1 MFNLLLARFRLYRR
15 QRREVP
21 RRAALDRTDAAA
33 LAPQAAPDAAQ
44 VLVLRTDSIG
54 DYLLFRPWLRQL
66 AAEVHG
72 RGQRL
77 TLLANAL
84 WAPLA
89 QAWDA
94 DCFDELL
101 AVEVGRFGRDLA
113 YRAAVLSRVGAL
125 GFGQVINPL
134 HVREPALENF
144 IRFLRAPV
152 RIASTDASL
161 NGLWFETLNAGYTH
175 LLPRDPKTR
184 FEYVRN
190 GEFFAGW
197 RRVMSPTQPNSLS
210 ESAWLLP
217 LPPQATDEQLAQ
229 AMQLVAPL
237 GLPAAASVGAV
248 EAAAGHYVVLF
259 AGASA
264 RQKQWPAEAFAQLA
278 RQLHQQYGAG
288 YRLVLAGS
296 PADEPLGRR
305 IRQKAGPAVPFDD
318 RCGRTDLPGLAALL
332 AGASLVVS
340 NDTAAAHFAA
350 QAGTPTLVLLMG
362 ENYGKFFPYPPALLR
377 APCRCLF
384 PPSQETRFAQGNF
397 HPPARDPA
405 IHTITVGRALAAA
418 QALLPAARS

>member
-1 MFNLLLARFRLYRR
+1 MLLARFRLYRR
-15 QRREVP
+15 QRRELP

-33 LAPQAAPDAAQ
+33 LAAQAPPEAAQ

-66 AAEVHG
+66 AAEVHS

-94 DCFDELL
+94 DCIDELL
-101 AVEVGRFGRDLA
+101 AVNTSRFGRDLA
-113 YRAAVLSRVGAL
+113 YRAEVLSRVGAL
-125 GFGQVINPL
+125 GIGQVINPL

-144 IRFLRAPV
+144 IRFLRAPL
-152 RIASTDASL
+152 RIASTDANLS
-161 NGLWFETLNAGYTH
+161 GPWFETLNAGYSH
-175 LLPRDPKTR
+175 LLPRAPETR

-197 RRVMSPTQPNSLS
+197 RQLLAGPASGGPGAPTWPAL
-210 ESAWLLP
+210 
-217 LPPQATDEQLAQ
+217 LPPQATDEHLAQ
-229 AMQLVAPL
+229 AMRPYAPL
-237 GLPAAASVGAV
+237 GLPASAMAAGAA
-248 EAAAGHYVVLF
+248 EAAAGPYLVLF

-264 RQKQWPAEAFAQLA
+264 RQKQWPPTAFAQLA
-278 RQLHQQYGAG
+278 RQLHQHYGAA

-305 IRQKAGPAVPFDD
+305 IRQKAGPAVPLDD

-332 AGASLVVS
+332 AGASLVAS
-340 NDTAAAHFAA
+340 NDTAAAHFAV

-377 APCRCLF
+377 APCSCLF
-384 PPSQETRFAQGNF
+384 PPSQEARFAQGDF
-397 HPPARDPA
+397 RPPVRDPA
-405 IHTITVGRALAAA
+405 IQTITVSRALAAA
-418 QALLPAARS
+418 QALLPAARG